1 MYKKI
6 IHWWHGRRER
16 FYHRSRWHLVLDI
29 SLSILVVLLAGIAG
43 RLSFYHPAVISAL
56 NLPNHQTT
64 TPTTTADKLDF
75 KVEAQPVKS
84 AAAISENIVFNINY
98 ENTGN
103 LKIEKLAL
111 SLKFD
116 SAAFQLLDLKADS
129 KQAAAAK
136 EQIVLP
142 PLAPG
147 ESGHLALTV
156 KWQPGQKDFPRSLQG
171 RLQIQA
177 ENGEKQT
184 IKEFILPEIK
194 LISDL
199 QVRAD
204 LYYNSPQG
212 DQLGIGPIPPVV
224 GLPTTYWLIIKAA
237 NSGNELH
244 NLLVSARLPAGVEL
258 SGSQSLLAGKFS
270 YNKDSRRLIWQI
282 NSLSAKDGSYI
293 SNFGLTLIPRKD
305 QAGKNALLLED
316 LQYQA
321 DDAWT
326 GTEISGQQED
336 LDSSLPADRLNRGRG
351 LVITE

>member
-6 IHWWHGRRER
+6 VHWWHSRRER
-16 FYHRSRWHLVLDI
+16 FYHRNRWHLVLDI
-29 SLSILVVLLAGIAG
+29 SLSILVVLLAGIAV

-56 NLPNHQTT
+56 NLTNHQVAA
-64 TPTTTADKLDF
+64 PAIKDEKLDF
-75 KVEAQPVKS
+75 KIEVKPIKLT
-84 AAAISENIVFNINY
+84 AAISENIVLHINY

-111 SLKFD
+111 SLGSD
-116 SAAFQLLDLKADS
+116 SAAFKILGLETDLK
-129 KQAAAAK
+129 QATVTK
-136 EQIVLP
+136 DLIILP

-147 ESGHLALTV
+147 EKGQLELKV
-156 KWQPGQKDFPRSLQG
+156 KWQPVQKDFPRSLQG
-171 RLQIQA
+171 SIQAQA

-184 IKEFILPEIK
+184 SKELILPKIK
-194 LISDL
+194 LSSDL

-204 LYYNSPQG
+204 LYYNSSQG

-224 GLPTTYWLIIKAA
+224 GLPTTYWLIIKAV

-282 NSLSAKDGSYI
+282 DSLAAQNGNYI

-305 QAGKNALLLED
+305 QVGKNALILED

-326 GTEISGQQED
+326 GGEIFGQQED
-336 LDSSLPADRLNRGRG
+336 LDSSLPADRLNRDHG
-351 LVITE
+351 LVITQ